1 MVWRILSVIC
11 YLVLAPLV
19 GGLLDGL
26 ERKLSARMQRR
37 VGPPLLQ
44 PFYDVKK
51 LLDKQHIAVTDTQT
65 LLLLTW
71 MFLMIFTGC
80 MLFSG
85 TDILMCFFMLSTA
98 GIFLYFTACVT
109 NSPYSQIGAQRELI
123 QEMACEPA
131 ILLTSLGFYLVTGS
145 FEGVDIINSSVSPIL
160 YMPGFFLAYVFILTI
175 KMRKSPFDTSTS
187 HHAHQELVKGVTT
200 EIGSVNLALF
210 QITEWYEIV
219 FLLGVLALFVVSASL
234 PGILLAAAAIAVV
247 WFTEVL
253 IDNTSA
259 RMKWGNMLLLSWSV
273 TLVLAGV
280 NLIILILLL

>member
-1 MVWRILSVIC
+1 MVWRILSVLG
-11 YLVLAPLV
+11 YLLFAPIL

-26 ERKLSARMQRR
+26 ERKVSARMQRR

-51 LLDKQHIAVTDTQT
+51 LLDKQHIAVTDSQT
-65 LLLLTW
+65 LFLLTW

-98 GIFLYFTACVT
+98 GIFLYFMACVT

-123 QEMACEPA
+123 QEMSCEPA

-145 FEGVDIINSSVSPIL
+145 FEGAQIIQSPKMSLL

-175 KMRKSPFDTSTS
+175 KLRKSPFDTSTS

-210 QITEWYEIV
+210 QITEWYEMI
-219 FLLGVLALFVVSASL
+219 FLLGVLALFLLNSSPLGVV
-234 PGILLAAAAIAVV
+234 LALIVIAVV
-247 WFTEVL
+247 WFAEIL
-253 IDNTSA
+253 IDNTNA
-259 RMKWGNMLLLSWSV
+259 RMKWGNMLMLSWSV

-280 NLIILILLL
+280 NLIILFLVL

>member
-1 MVWRILSVIC
+1 MTWRILSVIC
-11 YLVLAPLV
+11 YLLLAPVV

-145 FEGVDIINSSVSPIL
+145 FEGADIINSPVSPIL

-219 FLLGVLALFVVSASL
+219 LLLGVLGMFLISASPL
-234 PGILLAAAAIAVV
+234 GILLAAAAIVVV
-247 WFTEVL
+247 WFIEVL

-259 RMKWGNMLLLSWSV
+259 RMKWGNMLMLSWSV

-280 NLIILILLL
+280 NLIILILVL

>member
-1 MVWRILSVIC
+1 MVWRVVSVLG
-11 YLVLAPLV
+11 YLLLAPIV

-26 ERKLSARMQRR
+26 ERKVSARMQRR

-51 LLDKQHIAVTDTQT
+51 LLSKQHIAVTDTQT

-71 MFLMIFTGC
+71 MLLMIFTGC
-80 MLFSG
+80 MLYSG
-85 TDILMCFFMLSTA
+85 TDILMCFFMLSTS

-145 FEGVDIINSSVSPIL
+145 FEGLDIVGSHTSALP
-160 YMPGFFLAYVFILTI
+160 YMPGFFLAFVFILTI
-175 KMRKSPFDTSTS
+175 KLRKSPFDTSTS
-187 HHAHQELVKGVTT
+187 HHAHQELVKGITT

-210 QITEWYEIV
+210 QITEWYETV
-219 FLLGVLALFVVSASL
+219 FLLGILALFLLNGSVLGIVLAL
-234 PGILLAAAAIAVV
+234 ITIAVV
-247 WFTEVL
+247 WFVEIL

-259 RMKWGNMLLLSWSV
+259 RMKWGNMLMLSWSV

-280 NLIILILLL
+280 NLIILMLVL